1 MLLNCRFYSPML
13 RRNTQV
19 NVILPTPGE
28 EDAPVPKDVKVLY
41 LLHGMHGDANSW
53 LHSSNIER
61 YADKAGIAVV
71 MPSVNNSFYQDMVH
85 GERFFSF
92 MTEELPKFVQGL
104 FPVSRKREDTYIAGL
119 SMGGYG
125 AYYIGLSQPE
135 KYAAIAS
142 FSGALDVGFRYTPLA
157 GKDAPLPF
165 YVEDCFGDPG
175 TIAGSDR
182 DVFRLYEKTAEKGQ
196 VPRLYQSCGT
206 ADFLYGMNVAANKAL
221 TKLGADITWREAPG
235 VEHEWDFWDSEIRW
249 LLENWL

>member
-28 EDAPVPKDVKVLY
+28 EDTPVPKDVKVLY
-41 LLHGMHGDANSW
+41 LLHGMHGDADSW

-157 GKDAPLPF
+157 GKDAPRPF

-182 DVFRLYEKTAEKGQ
+182 DVFRLYEKTAEKGK
-196 VPRLYQSCGT
+196 VPRLYQSCGP